1 MIYVGYLFM
10 PSNLVWFARR
20 RCAFGDR
27 GPSKDQS
34 IVVVVG
40 PSVDRCATPLV
51 GSRSCHVGTNRMIYR
66 TILVLHDFFS
76 MLSTRVVRFDLFKH
90 VKFSHFSSPSQARRY
105 GAGNERPWTISGWV
119 RNVNHTYCKRCK
131 VAQRYR
137 FVRIASQC
145 EAQYNPVVIE

>member
-34 IVVVVG
+34 IVVVVVG
-40 PSVDRCATPLV
+40 PSVDRRATPLV

-66 TILVLHDFFS
+66 AILVLHDSFPCCQPEW
-76 MLSTRVVRFDLFKH
+76 FDLIYLNM
-90 VKFSHFSSPSQARRY
+90 SSFPTFRRRHRREDTAR
-105 GAGNERPWTISGWV
+105 GTNDLG
-119 RNVNHTYCKRCK
+119 
-131 VAQRYR
+131 R
-137 FVRIASQC
+137 F
-145 EAQYNPVVIE
+145 PVGLEM